1 VAAPDATGAAAGTA
15 ARDPALARQGAQE
28 RASARACEG
37 DSRLDRDKMGGR
49 KSLGGARAL
58 DSLREN
64 DDARERQERRRTL
77 ARQSVPGAGAGGES
91 DGESDGESEAGAL
104 QVAVG
109 VVAALA
115 SGKKGKRVGG
125 GGGLGAVSY
134 DLSSVLSM
142 CSSNKLTAS
151 NSWSVDLLDRIDDVL
166 DAQTG
171 SFQKASVTLQASV
184 SIYEKRVDST
194 HQDTFKML
202 ENVNRTRIGAAG
214 DAEESRAK
222 RKAGGATKQWG
233 TSSHLE
239 SNLTNITH
247 LRVERE
253 YEVDPLFRKMSK
265 TFDAG
270 GAKGLLLH
278 HLVVHQGP
286 CVVFDTS
293 ETRAFPPAGPDP
305 AAEEDEE
312 ERPVSW
318 LGDVAPSNAAP
329 ACPSLEVVH
338 RMLDASGSRSA
349 DEAEAAQ
356 LRHEAEAEAEAP
368 LPEELPAALHELG
381 AEHGADLYYEDEGH
395 GFVFDAP
402 APDDEFF
409 HGADEAS
416 PEREHV
422 TVTASSAHHVLRP
435 LQLPD
440 NLDFTLRSAYSFF
453 KPAAVANSRDAHWAG
468 ASHWRLG
475 AKARAAAAPA
485 KAPRGKKQPA
495 TLDLLGARPAI
506 DFPARPASINLSQGA
521 AAAAAAKHDLDLPE
535 DLHYSVRDLC
545 TLFLRPVVISEVL
558 SRGGDAGA
566 RRGSGGA
573 SSAPNNDSDH
583 AAGYFDSY
591 DDDAA
596 ATAHGLELA
605 PEHRDAVDMVAPS
618 HVLSNINID
627 YARRAKIVDVKKLKG
642 TLWQQVEESLDE
654 HHQREDR
661 QHSEG
666 RDHDDAAP
674 HVSFVE
680 SVRATAPKVD
690 DPNVTVPFY
699 FICLLHLANE
709 NNLELLG
716 RKDLADFTIR

>member
-1 VAAPDATGAAAGTA
+1 
-15 ARDPALARQGAQE
+15 
-28 RASARACEG
+28 
-37 DSRLDRDKMGGR
+37 MGGR

-58 DSLREN
+58 EALREN
-64 DDARERQERRRTL
+64 DDALERAERRRTL
-77 ARQSVPGAGAGGES
+77 ARQSVSGGQAPVES
-91 DGESDGESEAGAL
+91 DGESDAGVSEE
-104 QVAVG
+104 AVG

-125 GGGLGAVSY
+125 GGGAFSY
-134 DLSSVLSM
+134 DLSSVLNL

-166 DAQTG
+166 NAQTG

-222 RKAGGATKQWG
+222 RKAGGGAKQWG

-293 ETRAFPPAGPDP
+293 ETLAFPPAGSDP
-305 AAEEDEE
+305 AAEDEE

-318 LGDVAPSNAAP
+318 LGEVAPSNAAP

-338 RMLDASGSRSA
+338 RMLDASGSRGAGVEA
-349 DEAEAAQ
+349 DTDQQAADADADAD
-356 LRHEAEAEAEAP
+356 LP
-368 LPEELPAALHELG
+368 LPEELPAALRELG

-395 GFVFDAP
+395 GFVFDA
-402 APDDEFF
+402 ADED
-409 HGADEAS
+409 GADDAGS
-416 PEREHV
+416 APEREPNE
-422 TVTASSAHHVLRP
+422 TAAAGAKHVLQP
-435 LQLPD
+435 LQLPG
-440 NLDFTLRSAYSFF
+440 NLDFTLGSAYSFF
-453 KPAAVANSRDAHWAG
+453 KPAAVGDSRNAHWAG

-475 AKARAAAAPA
+475 VKARATAAPT
-485 KAPRGKKQPA
+485 KAPRGKKPA
-495 TLDLLGARPAI
+495 AALDLLGVRPAI
-506 DFPARPASINLSQGA
+506 DFPARPASINLSQS
-521 AAAAAAKHDLDLPE
+521 AAAAKPDLDLPQ

-545 TLFLRPVVISEVL
+545 KLFLRPVVISEVL
-558 SRGGDAGA
+558 SRGGDAGT
-566 RRGSGGA
+566 RRGSGEGA
-573 SSAPNNDSDH
+573 CDDHDH

-596 ATAHGLELA
+596 AAAHGLDLA
-605 PEHRDAVDMVAPS
+605 AASDNRDAVDMVAPS

-627 YARRAKIVDVKKLKG
+627 YARKAKIVDVKKLKS

-654 HHQREDR
+654 HLR
-661 QHSEG
+661 
-666 RDHDDAAP
+666 RDDDGDNQATP
-674 HVSFVE
+674 QVSFVE

-716 RKDLADFTIR
+716 RNDLADFAIR